1 MIDLQGQ
8 QAINFEKQKPV
19 VNQMEDYRD
28 MVAQEQQMKPKLFTF
43 PNWNESMTVFDFED
57 LQDDT
62 LLVLCVKPQINE
74 PGHEHDQHKVFIW
87 RGSDFDEDEANQE
100 VTNIQE
106 FVDRVMESYW
116 GCKNPSGQ
124 FNIAIQNEVFGN
136 ESEEFHEYF

>member
-74 PGHEHDQHKVFIW
+74 PGHEHDQQTFGQQPGNLY
-87 RGSDFDEDEANQE
+87 GSF
-100 VTNIQE
+100 
-106 FVDRVMESYW
+106 R
-116 GCKNPSGQ
+116 
-124 FNIAIQNEVFGN
+124 
-136 ESEEFHEYF
+136 